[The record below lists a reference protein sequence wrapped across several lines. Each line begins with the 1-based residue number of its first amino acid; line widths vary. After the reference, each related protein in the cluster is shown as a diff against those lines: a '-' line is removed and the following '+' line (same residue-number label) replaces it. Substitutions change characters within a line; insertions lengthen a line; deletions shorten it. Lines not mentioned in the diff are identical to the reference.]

1 MFCKDY
7 NIQYLKT
14 NQNIDKLYQSKI
26 NLTVEHISILKKLY
40 KEDYYMIDKIK
51 QSGKLYGSL

>member
-14 NQNIDKLYQSKI
+14 NQNIDKSYQSKI
-26 NLTVEHISILKKLY
+26 NLTAEHISILKKLY
-40 KEDYYMIDKIK
+40 KEDYNMIDKIK